1 MLNVALNSAVG
12 RAMAV
17 QVKRTR
23 RDQTP
28 QDIIAELRVK
38 LAQAERERDNALT
51 EVERLN
57 AENDTLALKAHRAR
71 KTSSAADSDAV
82 LTINGRQ
89 VVNQVEAAKRLNVPQ
104 WKISRWMNAG
114 KFEKVAVP
122 GRKKPMIAV
131 DSLTKPEPGKPG
143 RKKK

>member
-1 MLNVALNSAVG
+1 MPNVVLNSSVG

-38 LAQAERERDNALT
+38 LAQAERERDNALA

-57 AENDTLALKAHRAR
+57 VENDKLALKAHRAR
-71 KTSSAADSDAV
+71 KTSTDADTDAV

-89 VVNQVEAAKRLNVPQ
+89 VVNQVEAAKR
-104 WKISRWMNAG
+104 
-114 KFEKVAVP
+114 
-122 GRKKPMIAV
+122 
-131 DSLTKPEPGKPG
+131 
-143 RKKK
+143 

>member
-1 MLNVALNSAVG
+1 MSAFPAAVG
-12 RAMAV
+12 KAMAV

-28 QDIIAELRVK
+28 QGIIDELRVK
-38 LAQAERERDNALT
+38 LAQAERERDAAL
-51 EVERLN
+51 EQIKRLD
-57 AENDTLALKAHRAR
+57 AENDKLALKAHRAR
-71 KTSSAADSDAV
+71 KTSSTADTDAV